1 MTQKK
6 KLKRRV
12 EMKVELIKSFLE
24 GEIFEREQLNS
35 KANNAKPRQD
45 ATLVIENTKR
55 FYEDIRK
62 TY

>member
-1 MTQKK
+1 
-6 KLKRRV
+6 
-12 EMKVELIKSFLE
+12 MKVELIKSFLE
-24 GEIFEREQLNS
+24 GEIFECEQLNS
-35 KANNAKPRQD
+35 KASNAKPRQD